1 MTISKLELGVRA
13 GIARGPKPAA
23 ELRLS
28 VSFSSADLGKTFEPS
43 LMVTCPCTSDSAVKV
58 LSMLRSYEVR
68 C

>member
-13 GIARGPKPAA
+13 GIVRGPKLAA
-23 ELRLS
+23 KLRLS

-43 LMVTCPCTSDSAVKV
+43 IKVMCPCTSDSAVKV
-58 LSMLRSYEVR
+58 WSTLRSYEAR